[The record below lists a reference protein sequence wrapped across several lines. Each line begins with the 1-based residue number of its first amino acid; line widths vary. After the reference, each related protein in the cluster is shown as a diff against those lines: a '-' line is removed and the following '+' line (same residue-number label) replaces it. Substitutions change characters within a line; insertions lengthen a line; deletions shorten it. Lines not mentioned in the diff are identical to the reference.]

1 MRLDADAVDAIRIA
15 ILRFAP
21 EAFSEPLVELAEL
34 GEFLGAVAKL
44 LVDDVLP
51 GDLLRRLERRRDGD
65 DLDVKLV
72 LETDPVLGR

>member
-15 ILRFAP
+15 ILRFAL

>member
-1 MRLDADAVDAIRIA
+1 VRLDADAVDAIRIA
-15 ILRFAP
+15 ILRFAL

>member
-15 ILRFAP
+15 ILRFAL
-21 EAFSEPLVELAEL
+21 EAFREPLVELAEL

>member
-1 MRLDADAVDAIRIA
+1 VRLDADAVDAIRIA

>member
-15 ILRFAP
+15 LLRGAL
-21 EAFSEPLVELAEL
+21 EAFNEPLVELAEL

-51 GDLLRRLERRRDGD
+51 GDLLRRLERRRDGN
-65 DLDVKLV
+65 DLGVKLV
-72 LETDPVLGR
+72 LEADPVLGR

>member
-15 ILRFAP
+15 ILRFAL

-44 LVDDVLP
+44 LVDDILP